1 MRFEGFL
8 LEREVRE
15 GFHFFYFED
24 FFILPQG
31 KKNAIKYTNICVC
44 VLKERKKERK
54 KKNGL

>member
-31 KKNAIKYTNICVC
+31 KKNAIKSYPYLRLCA
-44 VLKERKKERK
+44 
-54 KKNGL
+54 